1 MAVSDGP
8 SILIV
13 EDDELNMKLFRD
25 LLAAHGYVTLETN
38 DGAEALDLV
47 RQHRPDLVLMDIQLP
62 NVSGLEII
70 KSIKADAE
78 LKSIPVIALSA
89 FATKWDVETMRELG
103 CEAYLTKPITITSFI
118 ETVDAALR

>member
-1 MAVSDGP
+1 MSDGQTV
-8 SILIV
+8 LIV
-13 EDDELNMKLFRD
+13 EDNESNMKLFRD
-25 LLAAHGYVTLETN
+25 LLAAHGYVTLGTN

-78 LKSIPVIALSA
+78 LKSIPVVAVSA
-89 FATKWDVETMRELG
+89 FSTKLDTETMRELG
-103 CEAYLTKPITITSFI
+103 CEACLAKPITIASFI
-118 ETVDAALR
+118 EAVETALR

>member
-78 LKSIPVIALSA
+78 LKSIPVVAVSA
-89 FATKWDVETMRELG
+89 FATKWDAEAMRGLG
-103 CEAYLTKPITITSFI
+103 CEA
-118 ETVDAALR
+118 

>member
-1 MAVSDGP
+1 MSDGQ

-13 EDDELNMKLFRD
+13 EDNESNIKLFRD

-38 DGAEALDLV
+38 DGAEALDLM

-78 LKSIPVIALSA
+78 LKSIPVVALSA
-89 FATKWDVETMRELG
+89 FATTWDAETMREVG
-103 CEAYLTKPITITSFI
+103 CEACLTKPITITSFI
-118 ETVDAALR
+118 EAVDTALR

>member
-1 MAVSDGP
+1 MSDGQT
-8 SILIV
+8 ILIV
-13 EDDELNMKLFRD
+13 EDNESNMKLFRD

-78 LKSIPVIALSA
+78 LKSIPVVAVSA
-89 FATKWDVETMRELG
+89 FATKWDTETMRELG
-103 CEAYLTKPITITSFI
+103 CVACLTKPNTIVSFI
-118 ETVDAALR
+118 EAVETALR

>member
-1 MAVSDGP
+1 M
-8 SILIV
+8 
-13 EDDELNMKLFRD
+13 
-25 LLAAHGYVTLETN
+25 ETN

-47 RQHRPDLVLMDIQLP
+47 RQPRPNLVLMDIQLP

-78 LKSIPVIALSA
+78 LKSIPVVALSA

-103 CEAYLTKPITITSFI
+103 
-118 ETVDAALR
+118 

>member
-1 MAVSDGP
+1 MSDGQ

-13 EDDELNMKLFRD
+13 EDNESNIKLFRD
-25 LLAAHGYVTLETN
+25 LLAAHGYVTSETN
-38 DGAEALDLV
+38 DGAEALDLM

-78 LKSIPVIALSA
+78 LKSIPVVALSA
-89 FATKWDVETMRELG
+89 FATTWDAETMREVG
-103 CEAYLTKPITITSFI
+103 CEACLTKPITITSFI
-118 ETVDAALR
+118 EAVDTALR